1 MRFWAWGA
9 NNYGQLGLG
18 TLTEQENRPVM
29 VRALPLDPGDIVRV
43 AGGGGHTLLLDRAG
57 AVYSSGWNSVGQ
69 LGLGHTQ
76 PVSVFTKVDSFCD
89 NIVEI
94 AAGWDFSIFLTEHGE
109 VFTCGNNSFGQ
120 LGSLQNRFFLI
131 SRLLKN
137 SFDKIDIQKGF
148 VSSALL
154 FNCI

>member
-18 TLTEQENRPVM
+18 SLTEQENRPVM
-29 VRALPLDPGDIVRV
+29 VRALPLEPGDIVRV

-131 SRLLKN
+131 SRFLLPENREK
-137 SFDKIDIQKGF
+137 F
-148 VSSALL
+148 
-154 FNCI
+154 

>member
-18 TLTEQENRPVM
+18 SLTEQENRPVM
-29 VRALPLDPGDIVRV
+29 VRALPLEPGDIVRV
-43 AGGGGHTLLLDRAG
+43 AGGGGHTLVRGRAG
-57 AVYSSGWNSVGQ
+57 AVYSSGWNSVCQ
-69 LGLGHTQ
+69 LVLGHTQ

-131 SRLLKN
+131 SRFFKN
-137 SFDKIDIQKGF
+137 SGF

-154 FNCI
+154 FNYI

>member
-1 MRFWAWGA
+1 
-9 NNYGQLGLG
+9 
-18 TLTEQENRPVM
+18 M
-29 VRALPLDPGDIVRV
+29 VRALPLEPGDIVRV

-131 SRLLKN
+131 LRLLET
-137 SFDKIDIQKGF
+137 SYDKIDIQKGF

>member
-18 TLTEQENRPVM
+18 SLTEQENRPVM
-29 VRALPLDPGDIVRV
+29 VRALPLEPGDIVRV

-131 SRLLKN
+131 LRFFKN
-137 SFDKIDIQKGF
+137 SFDKNSIQKGIE
-148 VSSALL
+148 SSALL
-154 FNCI
+154 FNYI